1 MQSVRATAGW
11 IGFALLFGL
20 SLRVLIREESP
31 TMEVWTYL
39 LLMPIALSIVFST
52 KILSQLKNI
61 GEEVKFVEDET
72 EGGGVENQTKAPD
85 PEEAGFDIP
94 VM

>member
-1 MQSVRATAGW
+1 MQSARATVGW

-20 SLRVLIREESP
+20 SLRALIRDESL

-39 LLMPIALSIVFST
+39 LLMPIALTLAFST
-52 KILSQLKNI
+52 RIFSTLGNH
-61 GEEVKFVEDET
+61 EESEIVDEET
-72 EGGGVENQTKAPD
+72 EDVDSENRTEAPD
-85 PEEAGFDIP
+85 PEDAGFDIP

>member
-20 SLRVLIREESP
+20 SLRALIREESL

-61 GEEVKFVEDET
+61 DEEIKFVEDET
-72 EGGGVENQTKAPD
+72 EGGGIENQAKAPN

>member
-11 IGFALLFGL
+11 IGFVLLFGL
-20 SLRVLIREESP
+20 SLRALIQDESL

-39 LLMPIALSIVFST
+39 LLMPIALTFAFST
-52 KILSQLKNI
+52 RIFSNVGIHEKSEIVD
-61 GEEVKFVEDET
+61 EET
-72 EGGGVENQTKAPD
+72 EDVDSKNQVEAPD
-85 PEEAGFDIP
+85 PEDAGFDIP

>member
-20 SLRVLIREESP
+20 SIRALIRDESL

-61 GEEVKFVEDET
+61 DEEIKFVEDET
-72 EGGGVENQTKAPD
+72 EGGGIENQTNAPD

>member
-1 MQSVRATAGW
+1 MQSARATVGW

-20 SLRVLIREESP
+20 SLRALIRDESL

-39 LLMPIALSIVFST
+39 LLMPITLSIVFST
-52 KILSQLKNI
+52 KIFGQLKKI
-61 GEEVKFVEDET
+61 DEEVKFVEDET
-72 EGGGVENQTKAPD
+72 EGGGIENQTNAPD

>member
-20 SLRVLIREESP
+20 SLRALIREESL

-52 KILSQLKNI
+52 KILSQLKKI
-61 GEEVKFVEDET
+61 DEEIKFVEDET
-72 EGGGVENQTKAPD
+72 EGGGIENQTNAPD

>member
-1 MQSVRATAGW
+1 MQSVRAMAGW